1 MFEGASSLTSLD
13 GLKDWNTSNVTD
25 MSYMFSSDRS
35 LSDTSAIN
43 DWDIRNV
50 VSGKFEHMFWDAHTH
65 PNFTKVQGTW
75 SDDGTFTPNQN

>member
-1 MFEGASSLTSLD
+1 MFRDASSLTSLD
-13 GLKDWNTSNVTD
+13 GLKDWDTSKVTD
-25 MSYMFSSDRS
+25 MSSMFSGDRS

-50 VSGKFEHMFWDAHTH
+50 ANGKFGRMFWDTPTY

-75 SDDGTFTPNQN
+75 NDDGTFTPNQN